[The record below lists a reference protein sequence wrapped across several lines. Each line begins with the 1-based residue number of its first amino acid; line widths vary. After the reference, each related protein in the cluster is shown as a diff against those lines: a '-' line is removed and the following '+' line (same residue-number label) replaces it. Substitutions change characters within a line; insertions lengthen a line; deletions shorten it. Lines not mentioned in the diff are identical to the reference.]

1 MVRHIV
7 LLKWK
12 ADTTPEQI
20 QASAEGFAFLRDSIS
35 VVRQMFFGADLAL
48 MDGTFDYA
56 MVADFDS
63 AEDWHTYRDHPDHI
77 AFAQRFGHLAAEA
90 ARVQYSLE

>member
-1 MVRHIV
+1 
-7 LLKWK
+7 
-12 ADTTPEQI
+12 
-20 QASAEGFAFLRDSIS
+20 
-35 VVRQMFFGADLAL
+35 L